1 MAKQITEPVVA
12 HHPRSVAE
20 IRQTQAALSE
30 RDIALMNEGAAV
42 YKAIGNGLPSR
53 PMSDHD
59 RQVAAHIKLMMNGST
74 PPHLLVPAVSRDEQI
89 RAERDAI
96 AYVQRDL
103 SREYE
108 LARLREAE
116 QWVCENAAQWR
127 AICREIV
134 LAATKLASLE
144 QRAREFLEP
153 ISGSHV
159 GGLAMATTIGRFSLL
174 GIGNPLEEMQANALK
189 DGVVTSTEIKK
200 ARSDG

>member
-103 SREYE
+103 SSPDSAKPSNGF
-108 LARLREAE
+108 ARTPHNGARF
-116 QWVCENAAQWR
+116 AAKSSLPPRSWR
-127 AICREIV
+127 ASNSAHASFWSRSV
-134 LAATKLASLE
+134 GPMSAA
-144 QRAREFLEP
+144 
-153 ISGSHV
+153 
-159 GGLAMATTIGRFSLL
+159 
-174 GIGNPLEEMQANALK
+174 
-189 DGVVTSTEIKK
+189 
-200 ARSDG
+200 